1 MKQHIPN
8 FITCLNLLAG
18 CIAIVFAFQ
27 HQLEITVYLLAL
39 SALFDFFDGLAARA
53 LNAYSVIGKDLDSL
67 ADMVSFGFAPGAIM
81 YIVLNDLLL
90 AQQLPTYWA
99 YTAFIIPVFSAL
111 RLAKFNN
118 DTRQSTYFVG
128 LPTPANTLFFMSIPF
143 VLAHSAIS
151 NTFINS
157 PAFLISLIV
166 LMSFFMVAEI
176 PLISLKFKNFN
187 WKENL
192 EKFLLIGISIILFV
206 ILKFVAIP
214 LIILCYI
221 LLSMVSK
228 NKIIS

>member
-8 FITCLNLLAG
+8 FITCLNLVSG

-81 YIVLNDLLL
+81 YIVLNDLLI

-99 YTAFIIPVFSAL
+99 YAAFIIPVFSAL

-128 LPTPANTLFFMSIPF
+128 LPTPANTLFFCRS
-143 VLAHSAIS
+143 HR
-151 NTFINS
+151 
-157 PAFLISLIV
+157 
-166 LMSFFMVAEI
+166 
-176 PLISLKFKNFN
+176 
-187 WKENL
+187 
-192 EKFLLIGISIILFV
+192 
-206 ILKFVAIP
+206 
-214 LIILCYI
+214 
-221 LLSMVSK
+221 
-228 NKIIS
+228 